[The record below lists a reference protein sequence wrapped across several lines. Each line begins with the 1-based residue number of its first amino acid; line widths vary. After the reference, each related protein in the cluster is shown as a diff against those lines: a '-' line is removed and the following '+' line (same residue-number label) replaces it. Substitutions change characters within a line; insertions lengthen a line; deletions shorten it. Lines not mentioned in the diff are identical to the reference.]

1 MTENMEAVKSDEQ
14 QTAANQEKEEQVT
27 ITEVY
32 KIIGLG
38 DDANDSAKNEENQ
51 ANDEMNIG
59 SAHGTST
66 PQKVGMALEFDWN
79 SEPLDFN
86 EDLVDDLISSQK
98 LSSSLVELPSSQN
111 VNSSKTDSLRNLNL
125 SMVELSSSQNVNLSS
140 ASNASDSSVNSNK
153 MQAKIRKENGLR
165 IKHMIGFFKNEGVS
179 FFKAKRVYQALYEDR
194 MDLDVLMCFVITG
207 QVVIIDQKLIL
218 PEWLQRRPLSKVNK
232 VGVKN

>member
-1 MTENMEAVKSDEQ
+1 MTENMEAFKSDEQ
-14 QTAANQEKEEQVT
+14 QTAANQEKDEQVT

-165 IKHMIGFFKNEGVS
+165 IKNMIGFFKNEGVS